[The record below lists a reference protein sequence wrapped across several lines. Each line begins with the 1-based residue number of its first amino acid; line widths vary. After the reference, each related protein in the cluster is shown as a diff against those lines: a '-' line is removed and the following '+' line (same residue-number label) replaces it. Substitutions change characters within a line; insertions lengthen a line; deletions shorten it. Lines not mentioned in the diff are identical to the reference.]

1 MIKHQRI
8 TLRHVTEADLPAMI
22 KAAGDPLANG
32 AYNPCRLVSPHA
44 VQKRFHDN
52 GFSSDEHEALLVCDE
67 SGAVIGDVMHFP
79 AKRYTT
85 AREVG
90 WRIHDPAH
98 RNRGYAT
105 EAVTALVDYLFRS
118 YPMNRIECNTST
130 ENHASLRMAQKCGFV
145 REGVLRGLVFV
156 GGVYLDDVV
165 LSILRSEWEKSKTVA
180 ATPSLQGA

>member
-8 TLRHVTEADLPAMI
+8 TLRHVTEADLPILIRM
-22 KAAGDPLANG
+22 AGDPMANG
-32 AYNPCRLVSPHA
+32 AFNPCRLVSPHS

-52 GFSSDEHEALLVCDE
+52 GFSSDENEVFLVCDE
-67 SGAVIGDVMHFP
+67 TGAVIGDVLHFP
-79 AKRYTT
+79 AKRYAT

-105 EAVTALVDYLFRS
+105 EAVTALVDYLFRA
-118 YPMNRIECNTST
+118 YPVNRIECNTST

-165 LSILRSEWEKSKTVA
+165 LSILRSEWAMKKTVA
-180 ATPSLQGA
+180 AS